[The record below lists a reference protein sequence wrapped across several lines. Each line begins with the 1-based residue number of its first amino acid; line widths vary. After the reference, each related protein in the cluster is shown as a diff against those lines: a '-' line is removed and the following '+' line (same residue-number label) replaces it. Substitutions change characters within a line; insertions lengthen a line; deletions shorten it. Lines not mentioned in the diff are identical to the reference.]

1 MPLKLLVE
9 VTPEV
14 LLPHATT
21 VPVLF
26 RAMLQALPPVACV
39 TPDVPLGTVHCPNTF
54 QPQHVTIPV
63 LRTAIVW

>member
-1 MPLKLLVE
+1 MPLRLLVE
-9 VTPEV
+9 VWPE
-14 LLPHATT
+14 LPFPHATT
-21 VPVLF
+21 VPALF
-26 RAMLQALPPVACV
+26 RATVQSTPPVACV